1 MAILSKYP
9 PASERTGSS
18 ASRTNYGSVA
28 AHPHPYL
35 VTAQRRRLTKVESRY
50 LPLFPH
56 EPEDACLTGST
67 RSLYRRALGLN
78 IAGDLG
84 RMKATSVS
92 TFTDSKIA

>member
-9 PASERTGSS
+9 PASERSGSS
-18 ASRTNYGSVA
+18 ASRANYGSVA

-35 VTAQRRRLTKVESRY
+35 VTAQRRRPVKVESRY

-67 RSLYRRALGLN
+67 RSLYRRVLGLN
-78 IAGDLG
+78 IAGNLD
-84 RMKATSVS
+84 RIKVIS